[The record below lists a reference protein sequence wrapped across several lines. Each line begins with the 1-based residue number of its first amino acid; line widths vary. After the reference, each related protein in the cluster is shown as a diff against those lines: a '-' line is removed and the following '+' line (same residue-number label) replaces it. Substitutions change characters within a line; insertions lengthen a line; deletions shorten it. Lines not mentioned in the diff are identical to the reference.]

1 MSTLLAIVQKEFR
14 EIWRDPYTLGVVIFL
29 PLVFLFMF
37 GYALNLDV
45 ENIPLAVVDL
55 DNSPEGREFIDAI
68 VNTGKFDLRYRPTDP
83 KEGGRLL
90 DQGKVQAVVMIPS
103 GFSHRLLGGEAAH
116 VQTLID
122 GSFPTSARVIQ
133 GYLDMTTASY
143 TAGLLNDDFAGPE
156 LQVGGLMSPAVTA
169 VPRVL
174 YNPDL
179 ESVNFIIPG
188 LIAVILMAFPPLLSA
203 LAIVREKER
212 GSVHQIFISPLRP
225 WVFIVGKLVPYVA
238 ISFGELL
245 LILLAAR
252 YWFGVPLAGN
262 VWLFIVASIPYV
274 LGTVAF
280 GLLVSTLVSSQL
292 AAMLAVIFLTMMP
305 AFIFTGFL
313 YSLAN
318 MPPLLQAYSHV
329 FPGRYYTAII
339 RGVFLRGVGP
349 EVWGG
354 QLGSLMLY
362 LLVLVT
368 LASLRFKKRV
378 G

>member
-1 MSTLLAIVQKEFR
+1 MSAFLAIVQKEFR

-29 PLVFLFMF
+29 PMVFLFMF

-45 ENIPLAVVDL
+45 KHISLAVVDL
-55 DNSPEGREFIDAI
+55 DNSPEGRAYVNAI
-68 VNTGKFDLRYRPTDP
+68 LNTGKFELNYRLTNPT
-83 KEGGRLL
+83 EGGRLL

-103 GFSHRLLGGEAAH
+103 GFSQRLLGGETAK

-133 GYLDMTTASY
+133 GYLDMTTASF
-143 TAGLLNDDFAGPE
+143 TASLLGDHLAARGLGTSGLLT
-156 LQVGGLMSPAVTA
+156 PAVTS

-174 YNPDL
+174 YNPNL

-225 WVFIVGKLVPYVA
+225 WVFIVGKLVPYMA
-238 ISFGELL
+238 ISFGELV

-305 AFIFTGFL
+305 AFIFTGFM

-318 MPPLLQAYSHV
+318 MPPVLQTYSHI
-329 FPGRYYTAII
+329 FPGRYYMAII

-354 QLGSLMLY
+354 QLGSLILY

-368 LASLRFKKRV
+368 LASLRFRKKV